1 MTTTTPTVTAAA
13 RITDGAKIYGKG
25 DAEVHALN
33 GVTAEFERARFTAIM
48 GPSGSGKSTLLH
60 CLAGLDDLTRGSV
73 HIGDTELGTL
83 KDNQLTILRRQAVGF
98 IFQSFNLIPT
108 LNAKEN
114 ILLPLSIAGTK
125 PDQDWYEKVV
135 STVGLEDRLDHLPS
149 ELSGGQQQRVAA
161 ARALVSKPQIVFA
174 DEPSGNLD
182 SVASGELLGFMR
194 QAVREFDQT
203 IVMVTHDPVSASY
216 SDRIVFL
223 DDGSIVDEMVDP
235 TPDSVLDKMKELGG

>member
-1 MTTTTPTVTAAA
+1 MTTAPTMTAAA
-13 RITDGAKIYGKG
+13 RITDGAKIYGEG

-33 GVTAEFERARFTAIM
+33 GVTTDFERARFTAIM

-83 KDNQLTILRRQAVGF
+83 KDNQLTILRREAVGF

-114 ILLPLSIAGTK
+114 ILLPLSIAGAK
-125 PDQDWYEKVV
+125 PDQDWYEHVV
-135 STVGLEDRLDHLPS
+135 ATVGLEGRLDHLPS
-149 ELSGGQQQRVAA
+149 ELSGGEQQRVAA

-216 SDRIVFL
+216 ADRIVFL
-223 DDGSIVDEMVDP
+223 DDGSIIDEMVDP
-235 TPDSVLDKMKELGG
+235 TPDSVLDKMKQLGA